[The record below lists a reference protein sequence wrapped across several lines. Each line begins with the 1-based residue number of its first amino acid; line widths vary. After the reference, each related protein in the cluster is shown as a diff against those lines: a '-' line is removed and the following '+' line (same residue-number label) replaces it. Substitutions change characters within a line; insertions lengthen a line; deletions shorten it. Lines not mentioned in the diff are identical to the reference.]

1 MLTSVTMMIDC
12 RQESLQ
18 FATFLVAVLQDAMCG
33 WMARRAS
40 INRETSDGE
49 GVMKAGMCG
58 SQMVPCG
65 ECLPVILFANR
76 SL

>member
-1 MLTSVTMMIDC
+1 M
-12 RQESLQ
+12 
-18 FATFLVAVLQDAMCG
+18 LVAVLQDAMCG
-33 WMARRAS
+33 WLDRRVS
-40 INRETSDGE
+40 INRETGDGE
-49 GVMKAGMCG
+49 GVMEAGMCG

>member
-1 MLTSVTMMIDC
+1 MIDC
-12 RQESLQ
+12 LKEILQ
-18 FATFLVAVLQDAMCG
+18 FATFWLLFYKMQCVWVGGQG
-33 WMARRAS
+33 ERS
-40 INRETSDGE
+40 INREAGDGE
-49 GVMKAGMCG
+49 GVMEAGMCG